1 MLAGIEKSKGIK
13 ITLTSNAKQA
23 LTKEGYDEAFGARP
37 LKRVI
42 QKRIL
47 NKLAR
52 QIIDGSVTE
61 NSEVTV
67 DYVGE
72 DFVMKDMAC

>member
-1 MLAGIEKSKGIK
+1 MVQTA
-13 ITLTSNAKQA
+13 TVMTAKQA

-72 DFVMKDMAC
+72 DFVMKDMAR

>member
-1 MLAGIEKSKGIK
+1 MDVNPIMVQTA
-13 ITLTSNAKQA
+13 TVMTAKQA

-72 DFVMKDMAC
+72 DFVMKDMAR

>member
-1 MLAGIEKSKGIK
+1 MSRAKTRFVTINPVSVHATGLMLIY
-13 ITLTSNAKQA
+13 N
-23 LTKEGYDEAFGARP
+23 
-37 LKRVI
+37 
-42 QKRIL
+42 L
-47 NKLAR
+47 NRESLSR

-72 DFVMKDMAC
+72 DFVMKDMAR